1 MQKLLLLLPLLLLSF
16 CPVES
21 IAQNAPVKPEGKIRY
36 LIAHNWSKKMA
47 ALDYISQQR
56 KERDA
61 YMWGGSQS
69 EWKEYGELFIT
80 PETSFYRNSEETAE
94 GDESTYAW
102 RRSAYAIRR
111 NFKTSSMLDQ
121 IEQLGT
127 VYVIEDS
134 LHCQDWKILNDLK
147 EVAGHLCMN
156 ASWTDTIKDQN
167 ITAWFAL
174 DLPHSGGPERFCGLP
189 GLIMEVDI
197 NDGALV
203 ISADKMDMRAL
214 TPEEVAI
221 PKKIKG
227 KRITETTYSEVT
239 WKYVQEKKKEEVPWF
254 WGLRY

>member
-1 MQKLLLLLPLLLLSF
+1 MPKTLLLLPLFVLSL
-16 CPVES
+16 CTVKTN
-21 IAQNAPVKPEGKIRY
+21 AQNAPVVPEGKIRY

-94 GDESTYAW
+94 GDESSYAW

-111 NFKTSSMLDQ
+111 NFGAASMLDQ

-134 LHCQDWKILNDLK
+134 LHCQVKILNDLK

-156 ASWTDTIKDQN
+156 ASWTDTIKDQH
-167 ITAWFAL
+167 IIAWFAL
-174 DLPHSGGPERFCGLP
+174 DLPISSGPERFCGLP
-189 GLIMEVDI
+189 GLILEVEI

-203 ISADKMDMRAL
+203 ITADKMDMRAL
-214 TPEEVAI
+214 TTEEASV

-227 KRITETTYSEVT
+227 KRIKETDYTDIVR
-239 WKYVQEKKKEEVPWF
+239 KYVQEKKKEETPWF

>member
-1 MQKLLLLLPLLLLSF
+1 MQKILLLLPLFVLSL
-16 CPVES
+16 CTVKTN
-21 IAQNAPVKPEGKIRY
+21 AQNAPVVPEGKIRY

-94 GDESTYAW
+94 GDESSYAW

-111 NFKTSSMLDQ
+111 NFGAASMFDQ

-156 ASWTDTIKDQN
+156 ASWTDTIKDQQ
-167 ITAWFAL
+167 IIAWFAL
-174 DLPHSGGPERFCGLP
+174 DLPLSSGPERFCGLP
-189 GLIMEVDI
+189 GLILEVEI

-203 ISADKMDMRAL
+203 ITADKMDMRAL
-214 TPEEVAI
+214 TTEEASV

-227 KRITETTYSEVT
+227 KRIKEADYTDIVR
-239 WKYVQEKKKEEVPWF
+239 KYVQEKKKEETPWF

>member
-1 MQKLLLLLPLLLLSF
+1 MQKILLLLPLLVASF
-16 CPVES
+16 YPGQTV
-21 IAQNAPVKPEGKIRY
+21 AQNAPVPTEGKIRY

-47 ALDYISQQR
+47 ALDYISPQR

-80 PETSFYRNSEETAE
+80 PETCYYRNSDEKAE
-94 GDESTYAW
+94 GEESSYAW
-102 RRSAYAIRR
+102 RRDAYAIRR
-111 NFKTSSMLDQ
+111 NFATGTVFDQ

-134 LHCQDWKILNDLK
+134 LHCQEWKILNDLK

-156 ASWTDTIKDQN
+156 ASWTDTIKNQD

-189 GLIMEVDI
+189 GLILEVEI
-197 NDGALV
+197 NNGALV
-203 ISADKMDMRAL
+203 ITADRMDMRKL
-214 TPEEVAI
+214 TAEEAAI

-227 KRITETTYSEVT
+227 KRITEAAYADIVRN
-239 WKYVQEKKKEEVPWF
+239 YILEKKKEESPWF

>member
-1 MQKLLLLLPLLLLSF
+1 MHKLLLLLPILALSLF
-16 CPVES
+16 PEETS
-21 IAQNAPVKPEGKIRY
+21 AQNAPVVPEGKIRY

-47 ALDYISQQR
+47 SLDYISQQR

-80 PETSFYRNSEETAE
+80 PETSFYQNSEETAQ
-94 GDESTYAW
+94 GDESSYAW

-111 NFKTSSMLDQ
+111 NFKTASMLDQ

-134 LHCQDWKILNDLK
+134 LYCQDWKILNDLK

-156 ASWTDTIKDQN
+156 ASWTDTIKDQHV
-167 ITAWFAL
+167 IAWFAL

-189 GLIMEVDI
+189 GLIMEVEI

-203 ISADKMDMRAL
+203 ITADKMDMRTL
-214 TPEEVAI
+214 TTEEASI
-221 PKKIKG
+221 PKKMKG
-227 KRITETTYSEVT
+227 KRINEAAYTDITR
-239 WKYVQEKKKEEVPWF
+239 KYIQEKKTEEVPWF